1 MCGIAGFI
9 HIGGAPSFDA
19 RAIIGAMTRRIAHRG
34 PDGEA
39 AWVSPNGRVT
49 LGHRRLA
56 IVDLSPLGAQPM
68 TNEDGSVWGVFNGEI
83 YNHDD
88 LREQLRQRGHTF
100 RSRCDTE
107 VLLHL
112 WEEKGEAMVHDLD
125 GDFAF
130 CLWDEK
136 RQRAFLARDPV
147 GVKPLYFATT
157 GGAFVFGSEIKALL
171 EHPAVP
177 KRIDPEGVY
186 HYLTYLVVPAPHTM
200 FAGISKLG
208 AGQCLSLDART
219 GQTEI
224 RNYWEPLPR
233 SIDLSP
239 REWDAEL
246 RRLFLASVKK
256 RLMSDV
262 PVGLLF
268 SGGVDSTLNTAAFKS
283 LIKPQDV
290 HTYNVSMS
298 SPRFRDEQPFA
309 QAVAEGLGTVHR
321 HIRVTEDHL
330 LESFEDI
337 VYHQDEPLADP
348 VCLPL
353 YHVTKMARA
362 DGMTVL
368 QAGEGADEIF
378 CGYDNFRR
386 FLRQDRQLWQPLSHL
401 PRSVATTGFHL
412 MRLLSRKPKTEKIAD
427 VLRRRGLGQEFFMSE
442 AVAFYEYEKQRVISP
457 EFARQMRGVDSFD
470 VVRPLYE
477 RIRTA
482 CPDSSQLQIM
492 TYSELRLR
500 LPELLL
506 MRSDKMAMAHSIE
519 LRVPFLD
526 RDLVDFALSMPESY
540 KVRDGVSKEP
550 IKSLATELTAS
561 ELARE
566 LPPEAGTS
574 TARGLFYREKTGFG
588 APLQD
593 WFGAR
598 LGEDFR
604 RRLKKNPELAGEFFR
619 LQPIEEELNSGA
631 ATVNRSFHLWVAY
644 NLVVWR
650 EKFGV

>member
-39 AWVSPNGRVT
+39 AWFSPDGRVT

-68 TNEDGSVWGVFNGEI
+68 TNEDGSVWVVFNGEI
-83 YNHDD
+83 YNHDE

-147 GVKPLYFATT
+147 GVKPLYFAITG

-171 EHPAVP
+171 EHPAVS

-186 HYLTYLVVPAPHTM
+186 HYLTYLVVPAPKTM
-200 FAGISKLG
+200 FAGIEKIASGEYLT
-208 AGQCLSLDART
+208 LDGRT
-219 GQTEI
+219 GRIERQ
-224 RNYWEPLPR
+224 RYWNPLP
-233 SIDLSP
+233 SAPNLPP
-239 REWDAEL
+239 REWDDEL

-268 SGGVDSTLNTAAFKS
+268 SGGVDSSLNTAAFSQFVRPKT
-283 LIKPQDV
+283 V
-290 HTYNVSMS
+290 NTFNVSMS
-298 SPRFRDEQPFA
+298 ARRFHNDQPFA
-309 QAVAEGLGTVHR
+309 EAMAQCLGATHH
-321 HIRVTEDHL
+321 HIRVDEADLIASIET
-330 LESFEDI
+330 I
-337 VYHQDEPLADP
+337 VDHQDEPLADP
-348 VCLPL
+348 VCFPL
-353 YHVTKMARA
+353 YHVAKLARQH
-362 DGMTVL
+362 GMPVL
-368 QAGEGADEIF
+368 QAGEGADEVF

-386 FLRQDRQLWQPLSHL
+386 FLRHNRQLWQPLRHL
-401 PRSVATTGFHL
+401 PRAFAGAGFQL
-412 MRLLSRKPKTEKIAD
+412 LRLLPRRPKIEKIAD
-427 VLRRRGLGQEFFMSE
+427 VLRRRSLGQEFYLSE
-442 AVAFYEYEKQRVISP
+442 AVALYEYEKQRVIAP
-457 EFARQMRGVDSFD
+457 GFAQQMREADSFD
-470 VVRPLYE
+470 IVQPLYLSLRAARPSATFLE
-477 RIRTA
+477 A
-482 CPDSSQLQIM
+482 M
-492 TYSELRLR
+492 TYIELRLR

-506 MRSDKMAMAHSIE
+506 MRADKMAMAHSIE

-526 RDLVDFALSMPESY
+526 RDLVKFALSMPENY
-540 KVRDGVSKEP
+540 KTRDGVSKEP
-550 IKSLATELTAS
+550 VKALATALTQETLVS
-561 ELARE
+561 
-566 LPPEAGTS
+566 PPPGGNV
-574 TARGLFYREKTGFG
+574 RDLYYRPKSGFG

-593 WFGAR
+593 WFGTA
-598 LGEDFR
+598 LGADMR
-604 RRLKKNPELAGEFFR
+604 RRLKKNPELAGDFFKLR
-619 LQPIEEELNSGA
+619 PIEEELSRGT
-631 ATVNRSFHLWVAY
+631 ATVNRSFHLWVVY
-644 NLVVWR
+644 NLMVWR
-650 EKFGV
+650 ERFGV